1 MYKYIKSEQQ
11 MRDQLFHLWSNYEIL
26 KFLKGDKWIENRERE
41 ICECL
46 TDRQSVLFIELQRFD
61 WILDHYVI

>member
-1 MYKYIKSEQQ
+1 
-11 MRDQLFHLWSNYEIL
+11 MREQLFHLWSNYEIL